1 MEKDDKYI
9 LNFDKKE
16 DEAGSKDDAGCSEEG
31 CGEGCS
37 CHGDEEV
44 SLDEIM
50 HMQMINNMMLSAM
63 MQVLMEKGIIT
74 DAELNAAARKIQQQ
88 SLEEEGN

>member
-16 DEAGSKDDAGCSEEG
+16 EESCGCNEEH
-31 CGEGCS
+31 CGEGCD
-37 CHGDEEV
+37 CGGEGDV

-63 MQVLMEKGIIT
+63 MQVLMEKGVIT

-88 SLEEEGN
+88 AMEEAGN